1 MYLPRGIRLV
11 GRAKHKSMQRTT
23 FFLGLFL
30 SFASKLFGQAPV
42 FHTLQSDFFDDP
54 REIEV
59 VLPNNW
65 NYASERVEW
74 PVIYIL
80 DGQHEFAAGAVK
92 NDIQMLQM
100 VKEMPDAIVVIIHH
114 EDRVEDCAL
123 PKDNSI
129 LPLHSF
135 MVEELDP
142 FIHKTYRSST
152 LRVLIGHSFTAS
164 FGLRSAYWSPDFY
177 DALLLH
183 SPLNQIEKSTSLLLE
198 LNEFDF
204 SKIYLSVG
212 GSAGSKDKWHLA
224 AHRENQEKHPDF
236 YNQIHFAQVESASHN
251 ALPAIKTAS
260 FLTEFFFDFSVRTD
274 HIAQVDM
281 NYQLVQSPG
290 SVEEEMKK
298 VERACTFGEDSLNM
312 SISEINGMA
321 SRYWAG
327 EHTQHVEAL
336 YEYGIDLYDDYY
348 DFYIYLAQLK
358 GERGLKTEALELLK
372 EARRLC
378 NLHES
383 GSEAHEYIIS
393 EIILLEKTF
402 AQP

>member
-1 MYLPRGIRLV
+1 MR
-11 GRAKHKSMQRTT
+11 RTLTTICVFFIALGFT
-23 FFLGLFL
+23 FAQESSYHSLFSD
-30 SFASKLFGQAPV
+30 SFKEEK
-42 FHTLQSDFFDDP
+42 
-54 REIEV
+54 EIEV
-59 VLPNNW
+59 ILPSNW
-65 NYASERVEW
+65 DYASENLRW
-74 PVIYIL
+74 PVIYVM
-80 DGQHEFAAGAVK
+80 DGQHEFSASPVK
-92 NDIQMLQM
+92 NSIQTLVM
-100 VKEMPDAIVVIIHH
+100 VKEIPEAIVVLIHH

-123 PKDNSI
+123 PKDNSV

-135 MVEELDP
+135 IVEELDP

-224 AHRENQEKHPDF
+224 AHRENQEKHPEF
-236 YNQIHFAQVESASHN
+236 YTQIHFAQVESASHN
-251 ALPAIKTAS
+251 ALPAIKTAV

-298 VERACTFGEDSLNM
+298 VDRACTFGEDSLNM

-327 EHTQHVEAL
+327 EHTEHVEEL
-336 YEYGIDLYDDYY
+336 YEYGIDLYENYY